1 MVVIWIAIAIIFAT
15 FIVFVCKTEKE
26 NKILHERI
34 EKRMQESMMLEQLIE
49 RNNECIEILLDRMER
64 AIEDMERQRMDKVE
78 SGDRK

>member
-15 FIVFVCKTEKE
+15 FIVFVYKTEKE

-49 RNNECIEILLDRMER
+49 RNNECIEILRDRMER
-64 AIEDMERQRMDKVE
+64 VIADIERQRNAE
-78 SGDRK
+78 